1 MFLRALY
8 DFAQEHR
15 LLDGL
20 PVQDRTI
27 HFYLPINSEGELVGR
42 GAIPLFQ
49 KDARGKDKLGLDLP
63 MPRFPGENNGGK
75 SYFLAESCVCVFARD
90 KDNGEA
96 IRSDPAVGSNPT
108 KAFQHFWQQIAD
120 AKAATQLPALE
131 SLLKFKQ
138 RYFREAGG
146 LIQADIPWLKSRAN
160 RSGKLEF
167 GIRTATDGWEKL
179 KSATLTFQVNDAP
192 VFDGKARDHRLT
204 RYWFELYPQHAFTDA
219 EDAAKPAGPSRGFC
233 ILSEQADQPV
243 ARSHKPKILGVPN
256 LSSGG
261 YVVSFAQD
269 SLAFSSYGFEMGE
282 NCSISEAAAANYALA
297 LNYLLDPKKE
307 HSLRIGDLKVCFWA
321 KQNQQAM
328 SFIARLLTK
337 PQPVEVR
344 QFLRTPFSGIARDAQ
359 HLDRF
364 YSATLTGNAGRVVVR
379 HWLEEPLDQAR
390 KHFQKWF
397 TDLELVAFSRF
408 APPETMFPNIK
419 ALCAATIRDTKDLVP
434 DVPAQLY
441 RAALEGTSVSISLIK
456 RVLHRLEADLVRYG
470 DRILET
476 HLLKDEKGFLHPQ
489 LHSSLQQEFRK
500 SGQPVPPSGQARFAL
515 LKLILNR
522 NQNDNSMEIQPQL
535 VADTSDIAYNSG
547 RLLAVF
553 DELQDASHKK
563 RGKDGKVIGEL
574 EGPSI
579 VERYFGAASSAPISA
594 FPILWRLH
602 IHHLRKLS
610 QQGKKGRGAAA
621 AIERR
626 VGDICALLCQ
636 TPEMRTKRICPDFKR
651 VHTLREQGRFAL
663 GFYQQKAQRDAD
675 IAEYMRRKKAGELK
689 PEEKDDAVELCESET
704 NN

>member
-8 DFAQEHR
+8 DFAQERR
-15 LLDGL
+15 LLDSL

-27 HFYLPINSEGELVGR
+27 HFYLPINSEGELLGP
-42 GAIPLFQ
+42 GAIALFQ
-49 KDARGKDKLGLDLP
+49 KDARGKDRLGLDLP

-90 KDNGEA
+90 KDKGEA
-96 IRSDPAVGSNPT
+96 IPSDPAVGGNPT
-108 KAFQHFWQQIAD
+108 KAFQHFWQQITD

-138 RYFREAGG
+138 RYLREADG
-146 LIQADIPWLKSRAN
+146 LIHADITWLESRAN
-160 RSGKLEF
+160 RNGKVEF
-167 GIRTATDGWEKL
+167 GIRTATGSWEKL
-179 KSATLTFQVNDAP
+179 RNATLTFQVNDSP
-192 VFDGKARDHRLT
+192 VFDGKDRDHRLT
-204 RYWFELYPQHAFTDA
+204 RYWFELYPQQAFTDA
-219 EDAAKPAGPSRGFC
+219 EDAAETAAPSRKGFC

-269 SLAFSSYGFEMGE
+269 SPAFSSYGFEMGE

-337 PQPVEVR
+337 PQPAEVR
-344 QFLRTPFSGIARDAQ
+344 QFLLTPFSGIARDALR
-359 HLDRF
+359 LDRF

-379 HWLEEPLDQAR
+379 HWLAEPLDQAAEN
-390 KHFQKWF
+390 FQKWF
-397 TDLELVAFSRF
+397 QDLELVAFSRF
-408 APPETMFPNIK
+408 APPEPTFPNIE

-441 RAALEGTSVSISLIK
+441 RAALEATPVSLSLIK
-456 RVLHRLEADLVRYG
+456 RVLHRLEADLMKFG
-470 DRILET
+470 DGILET
-476 HLLKDEKGFLHPQ
+476 PLSGKTLDAI
-489 LHSSLQQEFRK
+489 RK

-522 NQNDNSMEIQPQL
+522 NRDNKSMELQPQL
-535 VADTSDIAYNSG
+535 VADTSDIAYNCG

-553 DELQDASHKK
+553 DALQQEAHKK
-563 RGKDGKVIGEL
+563 RNADGKVVSEL
-574 EGPSI
+574 EGPGV
-579 VERYFGAASSAPISA
+579 VERYFGTASATPNGA
-594 FPILWRLH
+594 FNILWRLH
-602 IHHLRKLS
+602 VHHLKKLAG
-610 QQGKKGRGAAA
+610 QGDKGRGAAA

-626 VGDICALLCQ
+626 ITEICALFGQ
-636 TPEMRTKRICPDFKR
+636 TDEMRAKRTPPHFPR
-651 VHTLREQGRFAL
+651 VLDLQAQGRFAL
-663 GFYQQKAQRDAD
+663 GFYQQKAADAEA
-675 IAEYMRRKKAGELK
+675 IAKVVAEKKQ
-689 PEEKDDAVELCESET
+689 SQI
-704 NN
+704 NQQ